1 MVPSGNEDRRRRRAV
16 AAQRSEVSVKR
27 RLMFYTTSLSGG
39 GAERVWA
46 VLASELA
53 HRGHD
58 VTLVVDFAAEENRAF
73 LAPEVKVEVVGSRQL
88 RSIVAL
94 KALIERVRPDLVLT
108 ALGGCDIKALLAT
121 LPFGGRRIVMSYH
134 GYYTG
139 EGGLLTKAL
148 VRLAALWTRMTAAT
162 VCVSDDLR
170 HYLIRRWHARADRL
184 ERIYNPIVVEG
195 VPSSLDAATLA
206 GREPLVLAVGRLV
219 EVKDY
224 TFLVRAFAR
233 MRDRSAKL
241 AILGQGEQHDAI
253 EAEARRLG
261 VADRVVLPGYVD
273 LPWAWYARA
282 RCFALTSRFESFG
295 NVVVEALAHGLPVVT
310 TPCGGPIEIVSD
322 PRFGEVVPFDDEE
335 AWARALD
342 TALAAPGDPTPRMRR
357 AADFGV
363 AAITDRYEALIERVL
378 ARVGPAH

>member
-1 MVPSGNEDRRRRRAV
+1 M
-16 AAQRSEVSVKR
+16 QR
-27 RLMFYTTSLSGG
+27 RLMLYTTSLSGG

-53 HRGHD
+53 RRGHD
-58 VTLVVDFAAEENRAF
+58 VTLVVDFAAEENRSF
-73 LAPEVKVEVVGSRQL
+73 LAPEVEIEVIGAGQL
-88 RSIVAL
+88 RSVAAL
-94 KALIERVRPDLVLT
+94 KALIGRVRPDLVLT
-108 ALGGCDIKALLAT
+108 ALGGCDIKTILAT

-139 EGGLLTKAL
+139 EGGVLTKAL
-148 VRLAALWTRMTAAT
+148 VRLAAVWTRLTAAT

-170 HYLIRRWHARADRL
+170 RYLVDRWHARADRL
-184 ERIYNPIVVEG
+184 VRIYNPIVVEG
-195 VPSSLDAATLA
+195 VDPALDAASLA
-206 GREPLVLAVGRLV
+206 AREPLVLAVGRLV

-233 MRDRSAKL
+233 MRDRTARL
-241 AILGQGEQHDAI
+241 AILGQGGQHDAI

-295 NVVVEALAHGLPVVT
+295 NVVVEALAHGLPVVA

-342 TALAAPGDPTPRMRR
+342 AALVSPGDPAPRMRR
-357 AADFGV
+357 AADFAV
-363 AAITDRYEALIERVL
+363 SEITDEYEALIERVL
-378 ARVGPAH
+378 ARVGPAR